1 MNIWETERGIVK
13 VQRKKGEGKSAG
25 VRDISHF
32 CQRTESQSRA
42 RCALSLVS
50 CKSRGQLSCSARFKV
65 RGDTTPLDAPL
76 LLPFTPP
83 LHLTFQ
89 LPPRRYP
96 PQPSHLS
103 EPGTLHFVPGPMPAS
118 PPGNVF
124 PALVA
129 VGHIVTLIVF
139 WQWRVRKKQ
148 GKKSLKNSSLQGL
161 RRESWRRDRQIKDF
175 PLQTVCCRQS
185 CSVVSTLSRPLCFCG
200 TRSSLSLPHCPPPSF
215 FSPHTSRFPVLWRC
229 CA

>member
-25 VRDISHF
+25 VREISHF

-185 CSVVSTLSRPLCFCG
+185 CSVVSTLFCPLCFCS
-200 TRSSLSLPHCPPPSF
+200 TRSSLSLPHCPPSF

-229 CA
+229 CD

>member
-1 MNIWETERGIVK
+1 MR
-13 VQRKKGEGKSAG
+13 
-25 VRDISHF
+25 VREISHF
-32 CQRTESQSRA
+32 CQRTESQSREE
-42 RCALSLVS
+42 REGCSFGLVS
-50 CKSRGQLSCSARFKV
+50 CKSRGQLGCSARFKV
-65 RGDTTPLDAPL
+65 RDGTTPLDAPL

-83 LHLTFQ
+83 PST
-89 LPPRRYP
+89 LPSNSPTPRYP

-148 GKKSLKNSSLQGL
+148 GKKSSKNSSLQGL
-161 RRESWRRDRQIKDF
+161 RRESWRWDRQIKDF

-185 CSVVSTLSRPLCFCG
+185 CSVVSPLSRPLCFCG
-200 TRSSLSLPHCPPPSF
+200 TRSSLSLPHCPPSF

-229 CA
+229 YD